1 MRATNSEAQ
10 LAISEVKQ
18 QVDSQLA
25 KIYEEYIA
33 SANQIEASYG
43 QLLISMQE
51 FIERGGKRLR
61 PYLTYLGYYGLA
73 GDNNPAIIK
82 VAAAQELLHNFL
94 LIHDDII
101 DRDESRY
108 HGPNISGVYYNQ
120 FLGNHSEAE
129 ALHYGRS
136 VALLA
141 GDINHLLTHK
151 VIIDSGFE
159 GDHKLQALN
168 WLTQKT
174 FEVIGGEFLDL
185 TVSVEPGSNATK
197 AQLLSVARYK
207 TASYSFE
214 CPLVIGALLAGANQA
229 DTEALSQF
237 ALPLG
242 IAYQLQDDMLG
253 VFGDPSST
261 GKSITSDLAEGKQTL
276 LMHYGFEYGD
286 SQQVDVLEAVYGR
299 PDLKES
305 DVKKVRYILEEN
317 GAADAVREEIKDYSH
332 EALESIPSSLS
343 PSVGQELEQLLDS
356 LVDRTR

>member
-1 MRATNSEAQ
+1 MKTAYPDTQ
-10 LAISEVKQ
+10 LTISEVKQ
-18 QVDSQLA
+18 RVDSQLVH
-25 KIYEEYIA
+25 IYEEYIA
-33 SANQIEASYG
+33 SANQIEPSYG
-43 QLLISMQE
+43 QLLTSMRE

-61 PYLTYLGYYGLA
+61 PYLTYLGYHGLT
-73 GDNNPAIIK
+73 GDNNPAIMK

-108 HGPNISGVYYNQ
+108 DGPNISGVYC
-120 FLGNHSEAE
+120 NHLSNDHPEVE

-151 VIIDSGFE
+151 VIIDSDFE
-159 GDHKLQALN
+159 DFNKLQVLN
-168 WLTQKT
+168 WLSRKT

-185 TVSVEPGSNATK
+185 TVSLEPDSNTTK

-214 CPLVIGALLAGANQA
+214 CPLVIGALLAGANQT
-229 DTEALSQF
+229 DIEALSRF

-276 LMHYGFEYGD
+276 LMHYGFEYANPR
-286 SQQVDVLEAVYGR
+286 QRDVLEAVYAK
-299 PDLKES
+299 PDLKEA
-305 DVKKVRYILEEN
+305 DVERAKSVLEDN
-317 GAADAVREEIKDYSH
+317 GAAEAVREQIKDCSH
-332 EALESIPSSLS
+332 EALEAIPSNL
-343 PSVGQELEQLLDS
+343 VHGVHQELERLLNS
-356 LVDRTR
+356 LPNRTY